1 MRPSFQAR
9 FVKRHFH
16 GQDIMRVKTGIV
28 LRLGRGK
35 NGNVLIFRL
44 GFGGVALH
52 GIGSA
57 DLEMR
62 ECADER
68 AKHNSAMVK
77 DFLKFG
83 GGFAS
88 SMSG

>member
-1 MRPSFQAR
+1 
-9 FVKRHFH
+9 
-16 GQDIMRVKTGIV
+16 MRVKTGIV
-28 LRLGRGK
+28 LRLGRGE
-35 NGNVLIFRL
+35 NGNVRVGVLLEGKEILIFRL

-68 AKHNSAMVK
+68 VKHNSVMVK

>member
-28 LRLGRGK
+28 LRLG
-35 NGNVLIFRL
+35 RL